1 MNIFLKKGENFGKE
15 NVIKKVKEINHY
27 IKNFS
32 YFILETPLQ
41 VFDNIYGKNISIK
54 HDLINQIEIIDYP
67 GLDTSR
73 AKKGNYTKNDIL
85 QIISGFIFLIDPK
98 EIGSNRLMDVLE
110 SIMRRFVFENSNIE
124 DLENCLFLL
133 TKNNKN
139 EQSDFYNLNTIE
151 QTNNLLKKLKEEAMD
166 YPDIHKIETKLN
178 DSTIKFAKFSNID
191 YKEYI
196 NKTEKLNSFKY
207 FIYDIIKTKIQK
219 IKKKDFKSLFEY
231 IDMFIEQKYNKKN
244 KEEKKNY
251 LNKIFSWFLED
262 NNKIEAEKNI
272 KLLDI
277 NSYLNNFKEI
287 LIGFKFINKEYI
299 FNNNDNQTIIKY
311 AKKYENLKSELKNDI
326 HLESS
331 FYKEFETK
339 FKEILNNSYNI
350 IINKFNKYLNDFILE
365 VQAVIQTI
373 NSIFNMSQNE
383 FERKYSD
390 DVKNRI
396 IHNITNR
403 FDAIKVNLK
412 KEISDMKEA
421 VKRQILN
428 LKCDESDPD
437 IFKYNFL
444 GIKQNINNII
454 EWTSRNIQII
464 YSRFQNLITN
474 LIVNFQ
480 TNENSEEKD
489 KIISIETIKIDRF
502 FRNDI
507 NFHTISYF
515 AHKIV
520 NFFGWFVG
528 YEHDYQDDIK
538 RTCNE
543 YTNMIYSGY
552 EDIYRNL
559 FEKFEELNNKGIEII
574 NLIFNTAHS
583 NFEELKK
590 NIINYDRIIKTIQNI
605 FKNNNLDK

>member
-1 MNIFLKKGENFGKE
+1 
-15 NVIKKVKEINHY
+15 
-27 IKNFS
+27 
-32 YFILETPLQ
+32 
-41 VFDNIYGKNISIK
+41 
-54 HDLINQIEIIDYP
+54 
-67 GLDTSR
+67 
-73 AKKGNYTKNDIL
+73 
-85 QIISGFIFLIDPK
+85 
-98 EIGSNRLMDVLE
+98 
-110 SIMRRFVFENSNIE
+110 
-124 DLENCLFLL
+124 
-133 TKNNKN
+133 
-139 EQSDFYNLNTIE
+139 
-151 QTNNLLKKLKEEAMD
+151 MD

-244 KEEKKNY
+244 KEAKKNY
-251 LNKIFSWFLED
+251 LNKIFSWLLED
-262 NNKIEAEKNI
+262 NNKIEAEKNN

-277 NSYLNNFKEI
+277 NSYLKNFKEI

-299 FNNNDNQTIIKY
+299 FNDNDNQTIIKY

-326 HLESS
+326 HLERS

-339 FKEILNNSYNI
+339 CKEILNNSYNI

-421 VKRQILN
+421 VKSQILN
-428 LKCDESDPD
+428 LKCYESDPD
-437 IFKYNFL
+437 IFKNNFL
-444 GIKQNINNII
+444 RIKQNINNII

-464 YSRFQNLITN
+464 YSKFQNLITN

-489 KIISIETIKIDRF
+489 KIISMETIKIDRF

-507 NFHTISYF
+507 NFSTISYF
-515 AHKIV
+515 AHKII

-538 RTCNE
+538 KTCNE

-605 FKNNNLDK
+605 FKNK

>member
-1 MNIFLKKGENFGKE
+1 M
-15 NVIKKVKEINHY
+15 
-27 IKNFS
+27 
-32 YFILETPLQ
+32 
-41 VFDNIYGKNISIK
+41 
-54 HDLINQIEIIDYP
+54 
-67 GLDTSR
+67 
-73 AKKGNYTKNDIL
+73 
-85 QIISGFIFLIDPK
+85 
-98 EIGSNRLMDVLE
+98 
-110 SIMRRFVFENSNIE
+110 
-124 DLENCLFLL
+124 
-133 TKNNKN
+133 
-139 EQSDFYNLNTIE
+139 
-151 QTNNLLKKLKEEAMD
+151 
-166 YPDIHKIETKLN
+166 
-178 DSTIKFAKFSNID
+178 
-191 YKEYI
+191 
-196 NKTEKLNSFKY
+196 
-207 FIYDIIKTKIQK
+207 
-219 IKKKDFKSLFEY
+219 
-231 IDMFIEQKYNKKN
+231 
-244 KEEKKNY
+244 
-251 LNKIFSWFLED
+251 ED
-262 NNKIEAEKNI
+262 NNKIEAEKNN

-299 FNNNDNQTIIKY
+299 FNDNDNQTIIKY

-326 HLESS
+326 HLERS

>member
-1 MNIFLKKGENFGKE
+1 
-15 NVIKKVKEINHY
+15 
-27 IKNFS
+27 
-32 YFILETPLQ
+32 
-41 VFDNIYGKNISIK
+41 
-54 HDLINQIEIIDYP
+54 
-67 GLDTSR
+67 
-73 AKKGNYTKNDIL
+73 
-85 QIISGFIFLIDPK
+85 
-98 EIGSNRLMDVLE
+98 
-110 SIMRRFVFENSNIE
+110 
-124 DLENCLFLL
+124 
-133 TKNNKN
+133 
-139 EQSDFYNLNTIE
+139 
-151 QTNNLLKKLKEEAMD
+151 
-166 YPDIHKIETKLN
+166 
-178 DSTIKFAKFSNID
+178 
-191 YKEYI
+191 
-196 NKTEKLNSFKY
+196 
-207 FIYDIIKTKIQK
+207 
-219 IKKKDFKSLFEY
+219 
-231 IDMFIEQKYNKKN
+231 
-244 KEEKKNY
+244 
-251 LNKIFSWFLED
+251 
-262 NNKIEAEKNI
+262 
-272 KLLDI
+272 
-277 NSYLNNFKEI
+277 
-287 LIGFKFINKEYI
+287 
-299 FNNNDNQTIIKY
+299 
-311 AKKYENLKSELKNDI
+311 
-326 HLESS
+326 
-331 FYKEFETK
+331 
-339 FKEILNNSYNI
+339 
-350 IINKFNKYLNDFILE
+350 
-365 VQAVIQTI
+365 
-373 NSIFNMSQNE
+373 MSQNE

-489 KIISIETIKIDRF
+489 KIISMETIKIDRF

-507 NFHTISYF
+507 NFSTISYF
-515 AHKIV
+515 AHKII